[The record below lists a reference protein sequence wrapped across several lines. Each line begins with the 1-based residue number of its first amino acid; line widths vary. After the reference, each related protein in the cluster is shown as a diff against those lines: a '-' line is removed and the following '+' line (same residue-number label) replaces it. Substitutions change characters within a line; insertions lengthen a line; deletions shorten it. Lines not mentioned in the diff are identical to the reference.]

1 MEVLGFKHLPTTIPT
16 NISTTTMPAIV
27 PTTVAGN
34 KRKRRDGE
42 EMNDTESAILL
53 LEQQILESR
62 KNYNKI
68 VTLLNYAKTP
78 ESQQDNLSS
87 VLAFVALCRVFS
99 KLIALGSLSKT
110 RQTPEN
116 EAAIV
121 QWLNERY
128 IDFKDT
134 LLTVLSGNDI
144 SRQSTSLNLL
154 MRLVKADA
162 EHLGLSEESIW
173 RNSTFSS
180 VLEELVRSET
190 AADARDE
197 FTYMYVK
204 EFSDARFHTFAC
216 LR

>member
-1 MEVLGFKHLPTTIPT
+1 
-16 NISTTTMPAIV
+16 MPAIV
-27 PTTVAGN
+27 PTIIAGN

-42 EMNDTESAILL
+42 EVNDTESDILL

-68 VTLLNYAKTP
+68 VTLLNYAKTL
-78 ESQQDNLSS
+78 ESQQDNTSS
-87 VLAFVALCRVFS
+87 ILAVVALCRVFS
-99 KLIALGSLSKT
+99 RLIALGNLSKT

-116 EAAIV
+116 EAAIM

-128 IDFKDT
+128 TDFKDT
-134 LLTVLSGNDI
+134 LLTFLSENDM
-144 SRQSTSLNLL
+144 SRQSTSLTLL

-162 EHLGLSEESIW
+162 EHSDLSEESIW

-197 FTYMYVK
+197 FMYKYVK
-204 EFSDARFHTFAC
+204 EFSDVRFHTFAC

>member
-1 MEVLGFKHLPTTIPT
+1 MPATVPTTI
-16 NISTTTMPAIV
+16 
-27 PTTVAGN
+27 AG
-34 KRKRRDGE
+34 KKRRRGDGE
-42 EMNDTESAILL
+42 EVNDTEAAILL

-68 VTLLNYAKTP
+68 VTLLDYAKTP
-78 ESQQDNLSS
+78 ESQQDNTSRT
-87 VLAFVALCRVFS
+87 LAFFALCRVFS
-99 KLIALGSLSKT
+99 KLIALGNLSKT

-116 EAAIV
+116 EAAIM

-128 IDFKDT
+128 TDFKNI
-134 LLTVLSGNDI
+134 LLKVLSGNDV
-144 SRQSTSLNLL
+144 SRQSTTLTLL

-162 EHLGLSEESIW
+162 EHLDLFEESIW

-180 VLEELVRSET
+180 VFEELVRSET

-197 FTYMYVK
+197 FTYKYVK
-204 EFSDARFHTFAC
+204 EFNDVRFHTFAC